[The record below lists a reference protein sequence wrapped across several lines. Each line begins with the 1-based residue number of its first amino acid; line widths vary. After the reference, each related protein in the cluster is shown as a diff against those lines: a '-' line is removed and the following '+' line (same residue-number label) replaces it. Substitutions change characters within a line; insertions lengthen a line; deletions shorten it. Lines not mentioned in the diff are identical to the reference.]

1 MVIVFC
7 ESLGMSLK
15 LSPWIHAWAQN
26 PSIKSAAIVA
36 SKSIY
41 AFGQLCKLSSFR
53 TSASNILRKPSN
65 STISMC
71 CRLTS
76 SGLTDSFPST
86 KRTVCG
92 RGHPQDFER
101 LGTQSA
107 MEDYMKERGW
117 ADRFRVKP
125 LLFVRGDRQGTH
137 QEHDAVCAHSSPWT
151 SYVEALGG
159 IRGQS

>member
-125 LLFVRGDRQGTH
+125 LLFVRGTDR
-137 QEHDAVCAHSSPWT
+137 EHIRNMMLFAHT
-151 SYVEALGG
+151 VAHGHLM
-159 IRGQS
+159 